1 VLVFRHASPNKNH
14 LRLKHLAVTLLT
26 QILTAYP
33 TIFALFTMPLPT
45 SPVEPTDPATQSES
59 VKTLSDFPLGSQLRV
74 VGYAE
79 NSAYITQ
86 LQRLGLVPG
95 TKLAIERLA
104 PLGDPMQIR
113 LRNFTLALR
122 PSEATALLVQLI
134 S

>member
-1 VLVFRHASPNKNH
+1 MPSSTSNATSTAAPTAAS
-14 LRLKHLAVTLLT
+14 T
-26 QILTAYP
+26 QTQ
-33 TIFALFTMPLPT
+33 T
-45 SPVEPTDPATQSES
+45 PAQN
-59 VKTLSDFPLGSQLRV
+59 LSDFPLGSQLRV

-95 TKLAIERLA
+95 TRLTIERLA

-113 LRNFTLALR
+113 LRNFSLALR